1 MRHLPLPAGS
11 RPSNATMPDPRRVA
25 REQKGRVAEAIAALV
40 LMLKGYRILARRRRT
55 PQGEIDLIAVRG
67 RRLAFVEVK
76 RRPNRGDAEA
86 SLTPLQTG
94 RLHDAAE
101 HWLASRRRYADHDL
115 AFDALFVLP
124 WRWPLHLR
132 DALQPA
138 IGATYRTR

>member
-1 MRHLPLPAGS
+1 MRNLPISAVVTQRAALS
-11 RPSNATMPDPRRVA
+11 PDPRRIA
-25 REQKGRVAEAIAALV
+25 REQKGRVAEAIAAVV

-76 RRPNRGDAEA
+76 RRPNRDDAEA
-86 SLTPLQTG
+86 SLTPHQTG

-101 HWLASRRRYADHDL
+101 HWLASRRRYRDHDL

-132 DALQPA
+132 DALQPS
-138 IGATYRTR
+138 IGATYRSR